1 MWYVLAIR
9 SSKYKKID
17 TKLRALKVRRFYG
30 MRTVWRKRRGG
41 RRYRVDMPLF
51 PAYLFVALS
60 FKSTSARSILS
71 IDGVTGFLGVDGV
84 PQRIRDSEV
93 KRMRDAQNA
102 GAYDETSKI
111 IAQTLVGQTM
121 TIQEGPFEHL
131 PGVVKRV
138 SSTQAELDVA
148 IFGTTTTIKIDIDK
162 LA

>member
-1 MWYVLAIR
+1 MWYVLAIK
-9 SSKYKKID
+9 SSQYKKID

-71 IDGVTGFLGVDGV
+71 IDGVTGFLGVGNV

-93 KRMRDAQNA
+93 KRMRDAQA
-102 GAYDETSKI
+102 RGAYDETSII
-111 IAQTLVGQTM
+111 IAQTLVGQTKV
-121 TIQEGPFEHL
+121 IQVGPFEGM

-138 SSTQAELDVA
+138 TPTQAELDVT
-148 IFGTTTTIKIDIDK
+148 IFGQTSTVKIDIDK